1 MKRITIEQAE
11 ESPLHLGMSKRLN
24 ASSGPKVTISVYDTY
39 HGTYRKFHHGVNVC
53 NHIYRFINKYVGKK
67 YDVCYSDYVHWLK
80 SERIFNNVYNYGDML
95 ELFKDNFSFHKDNWW
110 YRSWAHFDV
119 VDGIIIPIPEKP
131 RKYYPVY
138 KEYIYSLKP
147 NYCNEY
153 LLWNHIGGKEL
164 RRLKN
169 GISFEDYTKFIND
182 ENLDFGR
189 VSSYAF
195 TKTPIGEPLE
205 GRDKKRYYAE
215 KAKKERK
222 QYRDSE
228 RKKREYIDSIVI
240 KSYATVRERKKQQ
253 KRIDKANAKREE
265 ELNIITR
272 DRLGFDEES

>member
-11 ESPLHLGMSKRLN
+11 ESPLHLGMHKKLTNSRTV
-24 ASSGPKVTISVYDTY
+24 SVDKVYF
-39 HGTYRKFHHGVNVC
+39 KFHHEIPVC

-67 YDVCYSDYVHWLK
+67 YDTCYSDYIHWIK
-80 SERIFNNVYNYGDML
+80 SERIFNNIDNYENML
-95 ELFKDNFSFHKDNWW
+95 ELFKDNFLFYVNNFY
-110 YRSWAHFDV
+110 YRQYCKFDV
-119 VDGIIIPIPEKP
+119 VDGIIVPIPKEP
-131 RKYYPVY
+131 RKKYLVY

-153 LLWNHIGGKEL
+153 LLWNNIGGKEL

-182 ENLDFGR
+182 ERLDFGR

-195 TKTPIGEPLE
+195 AKTPIGEPLE
-205 GRDKKRYYAE
+205 GREKKRYYAE

-222 QYRDSE
+222 QYRDNE

-272 DRLGFDEES
+272 DRLGFDEESFKTPQKFK